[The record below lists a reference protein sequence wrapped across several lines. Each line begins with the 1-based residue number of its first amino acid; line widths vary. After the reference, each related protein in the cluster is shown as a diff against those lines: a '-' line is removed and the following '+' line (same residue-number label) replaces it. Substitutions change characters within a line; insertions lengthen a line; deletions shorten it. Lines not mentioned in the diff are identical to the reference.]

1 MLFFKK
7 KQKQKQ
13 EEDNKEY
20 SIQEI
25 LSITKSAK
33 DENERQMKK
42 AQSEYYKEIDAK
54 IFQAAKR
61 GENKVVAVSYDS
73 FDYFYASHMDEFDY
87 FVTQDFLEEV
97 VRVYNAKGY
106 KAEIVQPFNDEPYH
120 KWVKIS
126 WE

>member
-1 MLFFKK
+1 MFFNKK

-13 EEDNKEY
+13 EENDKEY
-20 SIQEI
+20 SLQEI

-42 AQSEYYKEIDAK
+42 AQSECYKKIDAK
-54 IFQAAKR
+54 ILQAAKR
-61 GENKVVAVSYDS
+61 GENSIVAISYDS
-73 FDYFYASHMDEFDY
+73 FDYF
-87 FVTQDFLEEV
+87 VTPDFLEEV

-106 KAEIVQPFNDEPYH
+106 KAKIVQPFNDEPYH
-120 KWVKIS
+120 KWVRIS

>member
-13 EEDNKEY
+13 EESDKEY
-20 SIQEI
+20 SLQEI

-42 AQSEYYKEIDAK
+42 AQSEYYKKIDAK
-54 IFQAAKR
+54 ILQAAKR
-61 GENKVVAVSYDS
+61 GEDSIAAISYDS
-73 FDYFYASHMDEFDY
+73 FDYFITS
-87 FVTQDFLEEV
+87 DFLEEV

-106 KAEIVQPFNDEPYH
+106 EAKIVQPFKDKPYH
-120 KWVKIS
+120 KWVRIS

>member
-33 DENERQMKK
+33 DENEKRMKK
-42 AQSEYYKEIDAK
+42 AQSECYKKIDAK
-54 IFQAAKR
+54 ILRAAKR
-61 GENKVVAVSYDS
+61 GENRIVAITHDS
-73 FDYFYASHMDEFDY
+73 FDYF
-87 FVTQDFLEEV
+87 VTSDFLEEV
-97 VRVYNAKGY
+97 VKVYNAKGY
-106 KAEIVQPFNDEPYH
+106 KAEIVQPFNDEQYN
-120 KWVKIS
+120 KWVRIS

>member
-1 MLFFKK
+1 MFFNKK

-13 EEDNKEY
+13 EENDKEY
-20 SIQEI
+20 SLQEI

-42 AQSEYYKEIDAK
+42 AQSECYKKIDAK
-54 IFQAAKR
+54 ILRAAKR
-61 GENKVVAVSYDS
+61 GENRVVAISYDG
-73 FDYFYASHMDEFDY
+73 FDC
-87 FVTQDFLEEV
+87 FVTSDFLEEI

-106 KAEIVQPFNDEPYH
+106 KAEIVQPFNDDAYH
-120 KWVKIS
+120 KWVRIS

>member
-1 MLFFKK
+1 MFFNKK

-13 EEDNKEY
+13 EENDKEY
-20 SIQEI
+20 SLQEI

-42 AQSEYYKEIDAK
+42 AQSECYKKIDAK
-54 IFQAAKR
+54 ILRAAKR
-61 GENKVVAVSYDS
+61 GENRIVAISYDN
-73 FDYFYASHMDEFDY
+73 
-87 FVTQDFLEEV
+87 FVTSDFLEEV

-106 KAEIVQPFNDEPYH
+106 KAEIVQPFNDEQYH
-120 KWVKIS
+120 KWVRIS

>member
-1 MLFFKK
+1 MFFNKK
-7 KQKQKQ
+7 KQKQ
-13 EEDNKEY
+13 EENDKEY
-20 SIQEI
+20 SLQEI

-42 AQSEYYKEIDAK
+42 AQSECYKKIDAK
-54 IFQAAKR
+54 ILQAAKR
-61 GENKVVAVSYDS
+61 GENRIVAISYDS
-73 FDYFYASHMDEFDY
+73 FDD
-87 FVTQDFLEEV
+87 FVTSDFLEEV

-120 KWVKIS
+120 KWVRIS

>member
-7 KQKQKQ
+7 KQKQEKN
-13 EEDNKEY
+13 DKEY
-20 SIQEI
+20 SLQEI

-42 AQSEYYKEIDAK
+42 AQSEYYKKIDAK
-54 IFQAAKR
+54 ILQAAKQ
-61 GENKVVAVSYDS
+61 GENSIAAISYDS
-73 FDYFYASHMDEFDY
+73 FDYFITS
-87 FVTQDFLEEV
+87 DFLEEV

-106 KAEIVQPFNDEPYH
+106 EAKIVQPFKDDKPYH
-120 KWVKIS
+120 KWVRIS

>member
-7 KQKQKQ
+7 KQKQ
-13 EEDNKEY
+13 EENDKEY
-20 SIQEI
+20 SLQEI

-42 AQSEYYKEIDAK
+42 AQSECYKKIDAK
-54 IFQAAKR
+54 ILQAAKR
-61 GENKVVAVSYDS
+61 GENRIVAISYDGC
-73 FDYFYASHMDEFDY
+73 FDY
-87 FVTQDFLEEV
+87 FVTSDFLEEV

>member
-13 EEDNKEY
+13 EENDKEY
-20 SIQEI
+20 SLQEI

-42 AQSEYYKEIDAK
+42 AQSECYKKIDAK
-54 IFQAAKR
+54 ILQAAKR
-61 GENKVVAVSYDS
+61 GENRIVAISHDG
-73 FDYFYASHMDEFDY
+73 FDC
-87 FVTQDFLEEV
+87 FVTSDFLEEV

-120 KWVKIS
+120 KWVRIS

>member
-13 EEDNKEY
+13 EENDKEY
-20 SIQEI
+20 SLQEI

-42 AQSEYYKEIDAK
+42 AQSECYKKIDEK
-54 IFQAAKR
+54 ILQAAKR
-61 GENKVVAVSYDS
+61 GENRIVAISYDGC
-73 FDYFYASHMDEFDY
+73 FDY
-87 FVTQDFLEEV
+87 FVTSDFLEEV

>member
-1 MLFFKK
+1 MFFNKK

-13 EEDNKEY
+13 EENDKEY
-20 SIQEI
+20 SLQEI

-42 AQSEYYKEIDAK
+42 AQSEYYKKIDAK
-54 IFQAAKR
+54 ILQAAKR
-61 GENKVVAVSYDS
+61 GENRVVAISYDG
-73 FDYFYASHMDEFDY
+73 FDC
-87 FVTQDFLEEV
+87 FVTSDFLEEI

-106 KAEIVQPFNDEPYH
+106 KAEIVQPFNDDAYH
-120 KWVKIS
+120 KWVRIS

>member
-1 MLFFKK
+1 MFFSKK
-7 KQKQKQ
+7 KQKQ
-13 EEDNKEY
+13 EENDKEY

-25 LSITKSAK
+25 ISITKSAK

-42 AQSEYYKEIDAK
+42 DQSECYKKIDAH
-54 IFQAAKR
+54 IRRAAER
-61 GENKVVAVSYDS
+61 VENKNVAISYDG
-73 FDYFYASHMDEFDY
+73 FDY
-87 FVTQDFLEEV
+87 FVTSDFLEEV

-120 KWVKIS
+120 KWVRIS

>member
-7 KQKQKQ
+7 KQKQ
-13 EEDNKEY
+13 EENDKEY
-20 SIQEI
+20 SLQEI

-42 AQSEYYKEIDAK
+42 AQSECYKKIDAK
-54 IFQAAKR
+54 ILQAAKR
-61 GENKVVAVSYDS
+61 GENRIVAISYDGC
-73 FDYFYASHMDEFDY
+73 FDY
-87 FVTQDFLEEV
+87 FVTSDFLEEV

-106 KAEIVQPFNDEPYH
+106 KAEIVQPFNDDAYRKWI
-120 KWVKIS
+120 KWVRIS

>member
-13 EEDNKEY
+13 EESDKEY
-20 SIQEI
+20 SLQEI

-42 AQSEYYKEIDAK
+42 AQSEYYKKIDAK
-54 IFQAAKR
+54 ILQAAKR
-61 GENKVVAVSYDS
+61 GENSIAAISYDS
-73 FDYFYASHMDEFDY
+73 FDYFITS
-87 FVTQDFLEEV
+87 DFLEEV

-106 KAEIVQPFNDEPYH
+106 EAKIVQPFKDKPYH
-120 KWVKIS
+120 KWVRIS

>member
-13 EEDNKEY
+13 EENDKEY
-20 SIQEI
+20 SLQEI

-42 AQSEYYKEIDAK
+42 AQSECYKKIDAK
-54 IFQAAKR
+54 ILRAAKR
-61 GENKVVAVSYDS
+61 GENRVVAISYDG
-73 FDYFYASHMDEFDY
+73 FDC
-87 FVTQDFLEEV
+87 FVTSDFLEEV

>member
-1 MLFFKK
+1 MFFNKK
-7 KQKQKQ
+7 KQKQ
-13 EEDNKEY
+13 EENNKEY
-20 SIQEI
+20 SLQEI

-42 AQSEYYKEIDAK
+42 AQSECYKKIDAK
-54 IFQAAKR
+54 ILQAAKQ
-61 GENKVVAVSYDS
+61 GENRIVAISYDD
-73 FDYFYASHMDEFDY
+73 FDC
-87 FVTQDFLEEV
+87 FVTSDFLEEV

-120 KWVKIS
+120 KWVRIS

>member
-7 KQKQKQ
+7 KQKQ
-13 EEDNKEY
+13 EENDKEY

-25 LSITKSAK
+25 ISITKSAK

-42 AQSEYYKEIDAK
+42 AQSECYKKIDAK
-54 IFQAAKR
+54 ILQAAKQ
-61 GENKVVAVSYDS
+61 GENRIIAISYNSLD
-73 FDYFYASHMDEFDY
+73 
-87 FVTQDFLEEV
+87 FVTSDFLEEV

-106 KAEIVQPFNDEPYH
+106 KAEIVQPFTYH
-120 KWVKIS
+120 KYVIIS

>member
-1 MLFFKK
+1 MFFNKK

-13 EEDNKEY
+13 EEDDKEY
-20 SIQEI
+20 SLQEI

-33 DENERQMKK
+33 DENEKQMKK
-42 AQSEYYKEIDAK
+42 AQSEYYKKIDAK
-54 IFQAAKR
+54 ILRAAKR
-61 GENKVVAVSYDS
+61 GENRIVAISYDS
-73 FDYFYASHMDEFDY
+73 FDYF
-87 FVTQDFLEEV
+87 VTSDFLEEV

-120 KWVKIS
+120 KWVRIS

>member
-7 KQKQKQ
+7 NESKKKN
-13 EEDNKEY
+13 DKEY
-20 SIQEI
+20 SLQEI

-42 AQSEYYKEIDAK
+42 AQSECYKKIDAK
-54 IFQAAKR
+54 ILQAAKR
-61 GENKVVAVSYDS
+61 GENRIVAISYDG
-73 FDYFYASHMDEFDY
+73 FDY
-87 FVTQDFLEEV
+87 FVTSDFLEEV

-106 KAEIVQPFNDEPYH
+106 KAEIVQPFNDEQYH
-120 KWVKIS
+120 KWVRIS

>member
-1 MLFFKK
+1 MFFNKK

-13 EEDNKEY
+13 EENDKEY
-20 SIQEI
+20 SLQEI

-42 AQSEYYKEIDAK
+42 AQSECYKKIDAK
-54 IFQAAKR
+54 ILQAAKR
-61 GENKVVAVSYDS
+61 GENRIIAISYDS
-73 FDYFYASHMDEFDY
+73 SDN
-87 FVTQDFLEEV
+87 FVTSNFLEEV

-106 KAEIVQPFNDEPYH
+106 KAEIVQPFNDEPNH
-120 KWVKIS
+120 KWVRIS

>member
-7 KQKQKQ
+7 KQKQEKN
-13 EEDNKEY
+13 DKEY
-20 SIQEI
+20 SLQEI

-42 AQSEYYKEIDAK
+42 AQSECYKKIDAK
-54 IFQAAKR
+54 ILQAAKR
-61 GENKVVAVSYDS
+61 GENTIVAISYDG
-73 FDYFYASHMDEFDY
+73 FDY
-87 FVTQDFLEEV
+87 FVTSDFLEEV

-106 KAEIVQPFNDEPYH
+106 KAKIVQPFNDEPYH
-120 KWVKIS
+120 KWVRIS

>member
-7 KQKQKQ
+7 KQKQEK
-13 EEDNKEY
+13 DDKEY
-20 SIQEI
+20 SLQEI

-42 AQSEYYKEIDAK
+42 AQSEYYKKIDAK
-54 IFQAAKR
+54 ILQAAKR
-61 GENKVVAVSYDS
+61 GENSIAAISYDS
-73 FDYFYASHMDEFDY
+73 FDSFDY
-87 FVTQDFLEEV
+87 FITSDFLEEV

-106 KAEIVQPFNDEPYH
+106 KAEIVQPFNDDAYRKWI
-120 KWVKIS
+120 KWVRIS